1 MLLIRRGEKMEY
13 LLVNYP
19 EDREV
24 LIDAVVQGRTNETI
38 EVEKGTHVISL
49 KSPPQ
54 DFKPKKKKIT
64 LAGTSALAPQE
75 VTFAK
80 I

>member
-1 MLLIRRGEKMEY
+1 MEY
-13 LLVNYP
+13 LLVIYP

-24 LIDAVVQGRTNETI
+24 IIDNNAQGRTSESI
-38 EVEKGTHVISL
+38 EVEKGTHIISL
-49 KSPPQ
+49 KSPPD
-54 DFKPKKKKIT
+54 DFCPKQKKIMLT
-64 LAGTSALAPQE
+64 GTSPLTPQE